1 MNNIVHLNKI
11 NPEYQAFS
19 DRQYGGKIRTEGKT
33 QTADPKNKTQTE
45 DCRLF
50 LLTVIKTDPSVIQAN
65 RSASWYPVNFNAT
78 QVTLNNTQVC
88 CVQLDL
94 ANGSK

>member
-50 LLTVIKTDPSVIQAN
+50 FIK
-65 RSASWYPVNFNAT
+65 
-78 QVTLNNTQVC
+78 C
-88 CVQLDL
+88 
-94 ANGSK
+94 